1 MYMYKTGITQ
11 TLFILNSPFIAI
23 ENVSMQIINTH
34 FGNVYIKSLSALVSC
49 FFYIKVNQMS
59 MKIVTRYMYTWRC
72 GRI

>member
-34 FGNVYIKSLSALVSC
+34 FGNVYIKSLSALVNR
-49 FFYIKVNQMS
+49 FFYIIVNQMS
-59 MKIVTRYMYTWRC
+59 MKIVTRYMYT
-72 GRI
+72 